1 MEKKVLKKLHQMD
14 MRQFLIEY
22 YGIDNDD
29 LIKLFCNATH
39 KELKMIAPFYGI
51 NLVKTSFDYVTMQHI
66 KTGAIILVSDCL
78 SRPAP
83 YINPLRLLENDE
95 YDTELGSFDYV
106 IKEEYN
112 FDKKG
117 RVKTLKKTNM
127 RRDDKYDKY

>member
-1 MEKKVLKKLHQMD
+1 MNKKMLKQMHKVS
-14 MRQFLIEY
+14 MKYFLKEY
-22 YGIDNDD
+22 YGIDNEE

-66 KTGAIILVSDCL
+66 NTGTIILVSDCL

-83 YINPLRLLENDE
+83 YINPLRLLERDE

-127 RRDDKYDKY
+127 RRDDKYGKY